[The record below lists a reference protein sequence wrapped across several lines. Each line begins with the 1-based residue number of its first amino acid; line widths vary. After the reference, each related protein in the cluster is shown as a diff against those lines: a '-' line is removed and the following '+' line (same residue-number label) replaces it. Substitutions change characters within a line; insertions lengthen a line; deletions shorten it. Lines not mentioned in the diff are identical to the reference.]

1 MVFPYTWRSLKIP
14 LRKLPVILCW
24 SKKQSNAWL
33 LHKMLFPKTYKLL
46 SESIL
51 NDVRALA
58 RETSTLGIGWL
69 PLWWRL
75 LRWFWKTDFINVQ
88 PSPINN
94 QIESVSFPGARI
106 VALPLLPQNCS
117 VSFKSSHNYSVFPVI
132 TSLYPGSP
140 TRRLRL
146 KMDKN
151 TLQNLQRST
160 QTNLGAFNKQYTQP
174 SGCYAVGPS

>member
-33 LHKMLFPKTYKLL
+33 LHKMLFPKTFKLL

-51 NDVRALA
+51 NDVGALA

-88 PSPINN
+88 LSPINN
-94 QIESVSFPGARI
+94 QIESVSSPGARI
-106 VALPLLPQNCS
+106 IALPLLPQNCCLFS
-117 VSFKSSHNYSVFPVI
+117 KVATITVFFQSSPPCTQALQLEGSDSKW
-132 TSLYPGSP
+132 TRTLYRTYRDPCRP
-140 TRRLRL
+140 T
-146 KMDKN
+146 
-151 TLQNLQRST
+151 
-160 QTNLGAFNKQYTQP
+160 
-174 SGCYAVGPS
+174 